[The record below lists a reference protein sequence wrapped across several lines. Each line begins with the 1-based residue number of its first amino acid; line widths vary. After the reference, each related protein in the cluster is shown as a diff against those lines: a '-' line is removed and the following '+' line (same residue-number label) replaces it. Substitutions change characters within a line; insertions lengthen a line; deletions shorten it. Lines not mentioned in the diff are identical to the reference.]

1 MCKILIVEDE
11 SSIRSFLKVS
21 LKSNKFDVIEAE
33 DGLKGLELA
42 RIEKPQIAVL
52 DVMMPNMDGF
62 ELCKKLREE
71 FSDIGIIMLT
81 ARGQDIDKISG
92 LESGADDYV
101 VKPFNPAELILRV
114 KAILRRME
122 SNNKEVDANIIESY
136 PFKID
141 NYSQKVYKDDE
152 VLDLTPKEY
161 LLIKL
166 LMENPGKAFSR
177 EELLNLVWGWNFFGE
192 SKIVDVNIRR
202 LRTKIEETAS
212 KPEFI
217 ETVWGTGYRWNER
230 EV

>member
-62 ELCKKLREE
+62 QLCKKLREE
-71 FSDIGIIMLT
+71 FPDIGIIMLT

-122 SNNKEVDANIIESY
+122 SNAKEVDANIIESY

-141 NYSQKVYKDDE
+141 NYSQKAYKNDE
-152 VLDLTPKEY
+152 ILDLTPKEY

-212 KPEFI
+212 RPEFI